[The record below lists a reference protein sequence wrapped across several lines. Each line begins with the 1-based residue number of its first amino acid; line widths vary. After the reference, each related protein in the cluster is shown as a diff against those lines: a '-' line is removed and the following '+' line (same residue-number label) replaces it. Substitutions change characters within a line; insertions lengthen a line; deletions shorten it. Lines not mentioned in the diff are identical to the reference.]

1 MQEKKILDGMPDLL
15 GQHFSSNEFCCEF
28 TIVYTYTK
36 RLFQWD
42 FQSKPVICHSLCL
55 SYFLFPHPASTL
67 FGRNVPP
74 VCIKNLPF
82 LDQMTPYCET
92 VLIHPLLPVS

>member
-1 MQEKKILDGMPDLL
+1 MQEKKILDDMPALL
-15 GQHFSSNEFCCEF
+15 VNILVLMNCCEF
-28 TIVYTYTK
+28 TIVFTYTK

-42 FQSKPVICHSLCL
+42 FRSNAVIWPSLCL

-67 FGRNVPP
+67 FDENVPP

-82 LDQMTPYCET
+82 LDQMAPYCET